1 MVYTTNPIE
10 GINRRLRKV
19 TKTKG
24 SFPSDDALFKL
35 LYLVVMEMT
44 KKWTMPVQN
53 WGQVVQQLGIY
64 FGSRIEPYIQAA

>member
-1 MVYTTNPIE
+1 M
-10 GINRRLRKV
+10 

-53 WGQVVQQLGIY
+53 WGQIVQQLGIY
-64 FGSRIEPYIQAA
+64 FGERMEVHMQ